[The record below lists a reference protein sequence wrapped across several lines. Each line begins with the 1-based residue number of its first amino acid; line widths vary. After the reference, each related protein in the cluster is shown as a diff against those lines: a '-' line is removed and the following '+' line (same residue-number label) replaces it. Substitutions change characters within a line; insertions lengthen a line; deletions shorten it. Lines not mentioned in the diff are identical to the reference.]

1 MGKLFGGGSSPAPAP
16 PPAPTPVTRLPDT
29 EDPSVKDA
37 QRRASV
43 AAQAR
48 SGRAATVLTSRRS
61 AAAANAGSSPGTQAY
76 GNTLLGQAN

>member
-1 MGKLFGGGSSPAPAP
+1 MGGLFGGGSAKAAPAP
-16 PPAPTPVTRLPDT
+16 TPTPVTRLPDT

-37 QRRASV
+37 QRRAAM

-61 AAAANAGSSPGTQAY
+61 AAAANASASPGTQAY
-76 GNTLLGQAN
+76 SNTLLGQAN